1 MSIHES
7 FLVWRAPSTPCAAAR
22 VVDELHGPFR
32 YLRVDKV
39 RITLVDA
46 RLNNVFCE
54 TRL

>member
-1 MSIHES
+1 MSIHEI
-7 FLVWRAPSTPCAAAR
+7 FPRLARAFDAAR

-54 TRL
+54 TSL